1 MKNWELF
8 VAFRYVFS
16 RKREKFTGIIST
28 IAIIGVTLSV
38 CALTVVNAVITGFK
52 EAVIEKVLSLNPH
65 ISITFLNSESAE
77 QILKIVKAVIPEKEI
92 KSLCKTASVQGLL
105 VAYGEPVGIMLKA
118 TKVSFLKK
126 EKGFKFFKVDEKIL
140 KNPSQNAVPVVI
152 GKKLKDRLGLVLGE
166 KIKFIT
172 AKGILTPFGFLPKVM
187 ILEIA
192 GFFETGVYDYDIGM
206 IYAPF
211 KNFIAKFHPDTFT
224 FEIKLKDPFKSHI
237 YEAELLGKLGYN
249 VSLLDW
255 QDWNRNLFTALKMEK
270 LGLFVVL
277 SLMVA
282 VSLFTILA
290 AMIMLVS
297 EKKVDIAILRALG
310 ANSRSILKIFFYSG
324 LILAGTGV
332 FIGLLLGTGICVFL
346 SHYPIV
352 KLPGEVYPVEY
363 MPVKLKI
370 SDILL
375 ISLVATFISLFACIY
390 PAKKAGE
397 IAPADILRH
406 G

>member
-8 VAFRYVFS
+8 VAFRYIFS
-16 RKREKFTGIIST
+16 KKREKFTGIIST
-28 IAIIGVTLSV
+28 IAIIGVSLSV

-52 EAVIEKVLSLNPH
+52 EAVVEKVLSLNPH
-65 ISITFLNSESAE
+65 ISVTFLNSEDSKK
-77 QILKIVKAVIPEKEI
+77 ILKIIKETIPEEEI
-92 KSLCKTASVQGLL
+92 KSIYETTTVQGLL
-105 VAYGEPVGIMLKA
+105 IAYGEPVGVMLKA
-118 TKVSFLKK
+118 TNISSLKK
-126 EKGFKFFKVDEKIL
+126 EKGFRFFKVNKEIL
-140 KNPSQNAVPVVI
+140 SQSSGAIPVII
-152 GKKLKDRLGLVLGE
+152 GKKLKDRLGLVSGE
-166 KIKFIT
+166 KLKFIT
-172 AKGILTPFGFLPKVM
+172 AKGILTPFGFLPRVMVLKV
-187 ILEIA
+187 A
-192 GFFETGVYDYDIGM
+192 GVFETGVYDYDTGM
-206 IYAPF
+206 LYTSF
-211 KNFIAKFHPDTFT
+211 KKFITDFHPDTFT
-224 FEIKLKDPFKSHI
+224 FEIKLKDPFKSHF
-237 YEAELLGKLGYN
+237 YEEKLLKKLGYN
-249 VSLLDW
+249 VSILDW

-310 ANSRSILKIFFYSG
+310 ADSRSILKVFFYSG

-332 FIGLLLGTGICVFL
+332 IIGMFAGITICVFL
-346 SHYPIV
+346 SHYPII

-363 MPVKLKI
+363 MPVKLKLFDLI
-370 SDILL
+370 L
-375 ISLVATFISLFACIY
+375 ISVVAIFISIFACIY

-397 IAPADILRH
+397 IVPVDILRH